1 MNLCCLSSSEIVD
14 IIKKNRIEYKD
25 MLTGINIPFG
35 CEIEFEEVNYK
46 EIEKEFNDLKNNNF
60 NLLGWKLTEDDS
72 LDPLFDKTS
81 FALNMYGGEIVS
93 PILNNKIS
101 DWKNLKEVCLFLKR
115 MNAKAL
121 DLSAAHIHFDNK
133 LFKNNYDALKNIL
146 KLWALYEDI
155 IFRFSSGFK
164 DEIRSYVNL
173 YSLPIS
179 NKIINV
185 VRNTN
190 SYDELL
196 NALRTPRTN
205 ALSLYN
211 FDKKI
216 NDSFEVRC
224 PNGTL
229 SEVIWQNNIN
239 FFKHLLETS
248 LDNNKEWDKI
258 DYELSK
264 YVPCNYSIEL
274 YNLLNIEKASFIADF
289 IYNSDKDKLDFM
301 KQYVKM

>member
-258 DYELSK
+258 DYELGK